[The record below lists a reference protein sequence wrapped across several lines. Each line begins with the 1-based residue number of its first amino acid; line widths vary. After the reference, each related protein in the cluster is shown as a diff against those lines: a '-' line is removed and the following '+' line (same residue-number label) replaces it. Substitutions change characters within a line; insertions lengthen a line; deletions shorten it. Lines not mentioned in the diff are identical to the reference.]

1 MKRDPDCT
9 CLLNQLGN
17 IKVTDPWC
25 KVHGDGVLRIDT
37 LNGKSQKLTT
47 QDTIQMQLDQFKK
60 KGWL

>member
-25 KVHGDGVLRIDT
+25 KVHGDGILKIQQLEYEVQKRIEQR
-37 LNGKSQKLTT
+37 KQ
-47 QDTIQMQLDQFKK
+47 
-60 KGWL
+60 KGWS